1 MYDKKLIQGK
11 RIAAID
17 YGTKRIGI
25 AVCDELHISINPLS
39 TIEATKPDYFDR
51 IMSILTNER
60 ISLVIVGY
68 PHQALQLESEI
79 QKAITDFVIHLKEKN
94 MFKVITYDES
104 YSTEEAYNYMSLN
117 NKKKKHIKESKDKVA
132 AAVILKN
139 FLDETGFQS

>member
-1 MYDKKLIQGK
+1 MYDKNLIHGK

-39 TIEATKPDYFDR
+39 TIEATKPDYFDK
-51 IMSILTNER
+51 ILNILTNER

-68 PHQALQLESEI
+68 PHQSLQMESEI
-79 QKAITDFVIHLKEKN
+79 QRAINSFVIDLKEKEL
-94 MFKVITYDES
+94 FTVITFDES

-117 NKKKKHIKESKDKVA
+117 NKKKKHIKKSKDKVA

-139 FLDETGFQS
+139 FLDETGFQL